1 LDHKFTIS
9 DEQMISQILY
19 NITPPMYQMTV
30 AIIKRD
36 LQRKITITLPEL
48 QADLRHLYSQ
58 HELLK
63 GNSFT
68 PRINGSQG
76 RGRGDNAT
84 MLAVYPTQ
92 VKSNCNLCGKR
103 GHKSVDCWDHPR
115 NINKRPGSYKGPR
128 NESPGK
134 AKATSMVE
142 KAKLVCT
149 YCHKQDHLEANCF
162 KKKAMEK
169 NKEENITSNS
179 PDSEK
184 TAVLLI
190 ASCNYCNEFRTS
202 DSVVKMNHN
211 TFIGDSGAT
220 CHMRYSKT
228 GMFDLVD
235 FRTEVTVGNNDT
247 IFSVS

>member
-1 LDHKFTIS
+1 MMSAHLAWENLKTIYKPISAAQKHALEQAFNHCTLTNSNTKPDEWFSELQHLRTQLLLDHEFTIS

-19 NITPPMYQMTV
+19 NISPPMYQKTV
-30 AIIKRD
+30 AIIKHD

-68 PRINGSQG
+68 PRLNGGQG

-115 NINKRPGSYKGPR
+115 NINKRWF
-128 NESPGK
+128 
-134 AKATSMVE
+134 
-142 KAKLVCT
+142 L
-149 YCHKQDHLEANCF
+149 
-162 KKKAMEK
+162 
-169 NKEENITSNS
+169 
-179 PDSEK
+179 
-184 TAVLLI
+184 
-190 ASCNYCNEFRTS
+190 
-202 DSVVKMNHN
+202 
-211 TFIGDSGAT
+211 
-220 CHMRYSKT
+220 
-228 GMFDLVD
+228 
-235 FRTEVTVGNNDT
+235 
-247 IFSVS
+247 